1 MFYGEK
7 IMRKLLFLVALPCLS
22 FATILDMTTLKC
34 RDMHI
39 TSITT
44 LKQVQSTCLIDEQT
58 SSSGLFEVDFR
69 NDATGK
75 IVQCYFGSNMPSSTV
90 NGCK

>member
-1 MFYGEK
+1 
-7 IMRKLLFLVALPCLS
+7 MRKLLLILIALPCLS
-22 FATILDMTTLKC
+22 FATSLDMTTLKC

-39 TSITT
+39 TSATT
-44 LKQVQSTCLIDEQT
+44 LKKVQSTCLIDEQT
-58 SSSGLFEVDFR
+58 SNNGLFEVDFR

-75 IVQCYFGSNMPSSTV
+75 IVECFFGSNMPNSTV

>member
-1 MFYGEK
+1 
-7 IMRKLLFLVALPCLS
+7 MRKLLLILIALPCLS
-22 FATILDMTTLKC
+22 FATSLDMTTLKC

-39 TSITT
+39 TNATT

-58 SSSGLFEVDFR
+58 SNNGLFEVDFR
-69 NDATGK
+69 NDATKK
-75 IVQCYFGSNMPSSTV
+75 IVECFFGSNMPHSTV